1 VVAGDHKVHHA
12 HVWGSP
18 AFVDEARLRRLGA
31 DLFDRAHDPRGTARQ
46 LAAVV
51 ASGSRSEALATLEV
65 PTLVIHG
72 TEDRLVDR
80 SGGERTA
87 EVVPDAKLLLVE
99 GMGHD
104 LPPQLWPL
112 LADAVV
118 AHMSENPGA

>member
-1 VVAGDHKVHHA
+1 M
-12 HVWGSP
+12 
-18 AFVDEARLRRLGA
+18 
-31 DLFDRAHDPRGTARQ
+31 
-46 LAAVV
+46 
-51 ASGSRSEALATLEV
+51 

-72 TEDRLVDR
+72 TEDRLVHR